1 MTIKLDEFKRGKG
14 FWKLNCSF
22 LRDRYYVDLIK
33 STIIDTVN
41 NNRNIDDVL
50 LWEMIKMQ
58 IRGNSIKYSSRKKRS
73 SNNIL
78 SALQKRLKRL
88 KENFDEDPNFE
99 TEHDI
104 HLVNGGIEQII
115 GNQIKGAQIGVK
127 LNWLD
132 EGERPIMFFLN
143 FENKMPIRNT

>member
-1 MTIKLDEFKRGKG
+1 MHIKHTHQLLTLTKQTWRIFGENDTRQNVNLPTILYKQQYL
-14 FWKLNCSF
+14 
-22 LRDRYYVDLIK
+22 LRDKGYVDLIK
-33 STIIDTVN
+33 NTINDTVN

-50 LWEMIKMQ
+50 LWEIIKMQ
-58 IRGNSIKYSSRKKRS
+58 IRGNSIKYSSRKKGT

-104 HLVNGGIEQII
+104 H
-115 GNQIKGAQIGVK
+115 
-127 LNWLD
+127 
-132 EGERPIMFFLN
+132 F
-143 FENKMPIRNT
+143 